1 MFEYSSSPGRTVPP
15 SIRIYPYLIRN
26 RARKDGIRRKRYNM
40 HFSHVVKMADSE
52 CASCASPSR
61 SLSSSTHSESVASA
75 SDSEHES
82 TSYASSS
89 LGHLQ
94 PPPRN
99 KRQIHGTG
107 KSKSSWSFRH
117 GLKQINTEIGY
128 KNTEIRLCAY

>member
-1 MFEYSSSPGRTVPP
+1 
-15 SIRIYPYLIRN
+15 
-26 RARKDGIRRKRYNM
+26 M

-52 CASCASPSR
+52 SASCASPSR

-89 LGHLQ
+89 LGHLRL
-94 PPPRN
+94 PPR
-99 KRQIHGTG
+99 KKG
-107 KSKSSWSFRH
+107 KSMGQESPSLVGVFDVVYK
-117 GLKQINTEIGY
+117 NTEIGY